1 MDGAHGADRSVRVCL
16 ACRKV
21 TVELPDGRQAE
32 LSYPGLLLT
41 GYEGDRQA
49 YERWVPLGPESSEY
63 AESDDER
70 LVQALAEALRWQHR
84 ETGR

>member
-1 MDGAHGADRSVRVCL
+1 M
-16 ACRKV
+16 

-41 GYEGDRQA
+41 GYEGDRRA
-49 YERWVPLGPESSEY
+49 YERWVPLGSESSESTQ
-63 AESDDER
+63 SDDER
-70 LVQALAEALRWQHR
+70 LVQALAEALRWQNR